1 MPATNEAAKTAPPP
15 SSTSAPLS
23 KADQDDLAAIDNA
36 VDRMRTLTPAD
47 PYVLTIPQDVE
58 PRYHHAY
65 QYQAMQW
72 LNQTPF
78 EWKEGEYTQYQTFI
92 YHEHGK
98 DMYVL
103 HNSEPREE
111 EGTATSKAKVGGAS
125 TPSTGAPKKKI
136 SLDAYKKSK
145 TGAGTPAQAGT
156 PGPKAA
162 TEGRPHAAVKGPI
175 ERVKAETDEVL
186 AAVTE
191 LEEVPL
197 PESQP
202 VKKELKRKR
211 EEHGDVEGKQKGK
224 EGDQS
229 QVEDQPAVKKARTSS
244 PPPSHSRK
252 EPVAERNAKRPATP
266 PAHSQKTG
274 LPPKL
279 SPPMLPQ
286 IQAKDLPPKLSPL
299 RVPDL
304 PRRLSPTIPANIAAT
319 LKARDQLKASSSSD
333 LSLPSSASKNGTL
346 TPPPNGEIQ
355 AKRKSPVPRNAFRA
369 SSSSPAVRT
378 DGEERA
384 KPTTTSAPRDQTPE
398 LSQSQEIV
406 VGNAL
411 DTRRGSGKPSR
422 IVRMKY
428 KKHQREGIRRILKM
442 RPNPA
447 KDYPA
452 SPPTSTSA
460 EQPTKTAEK
469 KPVGRKD
476 VSGKGG
482 AQEVGPPARGTA
494 QKVGRVERA
503 GVDGKRGLGQE
514 RALENAGPEV
524 ESTALNGARSKQD
537 AVQSATKYAEAEVPK
552 KAAAVKPTHA
562 ATKDDTSV
570 VAEKQP
576 LTRKASQEDS
586 IAKSKAPEMKR
597 YEPPAR
603 RKESASKS
611 SDDTAAAKAKQKPEQ
626 PKKAN
631 ETSLKRKEPPKTSP
645 DTEAEGP
652 PAKRKKIPEAI
663 TTTKE
668 PSTPIPADL
677 SSPTLL
683 KSQQATPSVRKDM
696 LSAVAM
702 VREQSNEGNANT
714 PLSAKSS
721 TPLAANGQTSQPTRA
736 PSSQAK
742 TQKQQAWETEQK
754 RLERLGRELKHAASA
769 HVNKAK
775 LVASGDQNAVLE
787 QRLAAIK
794 AIESLLAYFLA
805 FTSADE
811 AALAAEPKQS
821 PAIRNWQS
829 LHGFFSFVKRTCEV
843 EPVLAGLASHLGVVY
858 AGHILTLS
866 AAYGKTLGGTDMGE
880 VVGVLVREAKITEL
894 RLDLDAVM
902 RVFPLSWAGRLRV
915 GMPGTEDLG
924 PGRFNGGYKMG
935 FGVQMSP
942 LVAAR
947 AGFGMLREWIDRK
960 KLGCELQLRLDGDV
974 ALDEQPRRSAMSSQ

>member
-1 MPATNEAAKTAPPP
+1 MPATDEAAKTAPPP
-15 SSTSAPLS
+15 SSTSAKLS
-23 KADQDDLAAIDNA
+23 KADQDDLAAIDKA

-92 YHEHGK
+92 YHEHGT

-111 EGTATSKAKVGGAS
+111 KGTVTSKAKAGGAS
-125 TPSTGAPKKKI
+125 TPSAGAPKKII
-136 SLDAYKKSK
+136 SLGAYKKSK
-145 TGAGTPAQAGT
+145 TGAGMPAQAGT
-156 PGPKAA
+156 PGLKAA
-162 TEGRPHAAVKGPI
+162 IEGKSHAAVKGPI

-197 PESQP
+197 AESQP
-202 VKKELKRKR
+202 FKKELKRKR
-211 EEHGDVEGKQKGK
+211 EEHGGVEGKQTGT

-229 QVEDQPAVKKARTSS
+229 QVEDRPAVKKARTSS

-252 EPVAERNAKRPATP
+252 DPVAEQLAKRPVTP
-266 PAHSQKTG
+266 PVHAQETG

-286 IQAKDLPPKLSPL
+286 VQAKGLPPQLSPL

-319 LKARDQLKASSSSD
+319 LKARDQLKASSSSE

-346 TPPPNGEIQ
+346 TPPPNGESQ

-378 DGEERA
+378 DGEERV
-384 KPTTTSAPRDQTPE
+384 KPTTTSAPRVQSPE
-398 LSQSQEIV
+398 LSQSEDIV
-406 VGNAL
+406 VGKAL
-411 DTRRGSGKPSR
+411 NNRPALNQPSR
-422 IVRMKY
+422 VVKMKY

-452 SPPTSTSA
+452 SPPTSFSA

-476 VSGKGG
+476 VSGKGV
-482 AQEVGPPARGTA
+482 AQKVGPPAKGTA
-494 QKVGRVERA
+494 QKSGPVEKAEVDSKHDPGQKRA
-503 GVDGKRGLGQE
+503 F
-514 RALENAGPEV
+514 ENAGPEG

-552 KAAAVKPTHA
+552 KAAVAKPTPA
-562 ATKDDTSV
+562 ATKNDTSV
-570 VAEKQP
+570 VTEKQP

-586 IAKSKAPEMKR
+586 TAKSKAPEMIR

-611 SDDTAAAKAKQKPEQ
+611 SDDTAAAKAKHNPEQ
-626 PKKAN
+626 TGRAT
-631 ETSLKRKEPPKTSP
+631 ETSLKRKEPSKTST
-645 DTEAEGP
+645 DTEVEGP
-652 PAKRKKIPEAI
+652 LAKRKKVPEAI
-663 TTTKE
+663 TTSKE

-696 LSAVAM
+696 LSAVAL

-714 PLSAKSS
+714 PSSAKSS

-736 PSSQAK
+736 PSSQSK

-775 LVASGDQNAVLE
+775 LVASGGETGVLE
-787 QRLAAIK
+787 QRLAALK
-794 AIESLLAYFLA
+794 AIESLLAYFIA

-811 AALAAEPKQS
+811 AALTAEPKQS

-866 AAYGKTLGGTDMGE
+866 AAYGKTLGGTDVGE
-880 VVGVLVREAKITEL
+880 VVGVLVREAKDAEMN
-894 RLDLDAVM
+894 LDLDAVI
-902 RVFPLSWAGRLRV
+902 RLFPLSWAGRLRV
-915 GMPGTEDLG
+915 GMPGTEELG
-924 PGRFNGGYKMG
+924 PGKFNGGYKMG
-935 FGVQMSP
+935 FGVQTSP
-942 LVAAR
+942 LLAAR
-947 AGFGMLREWIDRK
+947 AGFGMLREWIERK
-960 KLGCELQLRLDGDV
+960 NVRCELQLRLDGDV